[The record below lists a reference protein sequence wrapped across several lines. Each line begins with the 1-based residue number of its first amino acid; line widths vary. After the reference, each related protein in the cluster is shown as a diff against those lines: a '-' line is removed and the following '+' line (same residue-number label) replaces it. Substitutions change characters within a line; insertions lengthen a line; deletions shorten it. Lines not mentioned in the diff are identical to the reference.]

1 MKFQICFNDSNY
13 TSVLWTMCCSGYDND
28 KLLIDKLGA
37 YYIPTGSDK
46 YPPFEVLEIE
56 VEDFDKLKDILEI
69 IDSEF
74 NTYSS
79 AEISFDPPTIFINK

>member
-13 TSVLWTMCCSGYDND
+13 YND

-56 VEDFDKLKDILEI
+56 VEDFNKLKDILDI
-69 IDSEF
+69 IDREF
-74 NTYSS
+74 KTYSS

>member
-1 MKFQICFNDSNY
+1 MKFQICFNYSNY
-13 TSVLWTMCCSGYDND
+13 YND
-28 KLLIDKLGA
+28 KLLVDKLGA

-56 VEDFDKLKDILEI
+56 VEDFDKLKDILDI
-69 IDSEF
+69 IDGELM
-74 NTYSS
+74 TYSS